1 MSYLRALSLDPHQ
14 PDVLASMGN
23 LAFDDGNYAK
33 ALSLYE
39 AAREMDPALPGL
51 NLFFALAYAKMDQTD
66 QAMTYLEK
74 AVAVDPKALDLF
86 REIMMEEDEPN
97 EGANTPTD
105 SPS

>member
-1 MSYLRALSLDPHQ
+1 
-14 PDVLASMGN
+14 
-23 LAFDDGNYAK
+23 
-33 ALSLYE
+33 
-39 AAREMDPALPGL
+39 
-51 NLFFALAYAKMDQTD
+51 MDQTD